1 MLVTRSHMFFLSA
14 LLAFVDALAS
24 RLGTNNSSS
33 TGCRAVPGSSSWPS
47 LESWSQFNQST
58 GGKVFSAGTPPAA
71 VCHPGQLT
79 YDADECA
86 TISAAW
92 STYVYQQDQPISG
105 MWQQYNNDTCLPNPN
120 APCSPDGY
128 PAYFVNATTP
138 NDVKLSFEFA
148 RAHNVRVVVKSS
160 GHDYQGRSQAPGAL
174 SIWVHHMQDMTT
186 HTSFQPEGCNFT
198 IDSPAV
204 TIGGAARSTVVGGGS
219 SSVSVGGYI
228 TGGGHSLLAPRYGL
242 AADQVLQ
249 LDLVTPM
256 GEILTANECQNQDLF
271 WAMRGGGGS
280 TFGVMTS
287 MVAGELGLF
296 TPDLKR
302 DLHIGTCP
310 PTVLSQFPVPRRPGG
325 VSGYSVITRQLH
337 RARRRQQQRSCP
349 PPSASPASATE
360 LVLPLD
366 TQDTGRHALA
376 SSRPSSTTRTG
387 RGPPPDHP
395 VVPGLSASFWDWF
408 QSHDD
413 PSETGYDLYVGSR
426 LLGADALTADPA
438 AVAAAFKAL
447 GGTAYL
453 VAGRGGAGCQAQR
466 RGERRLSGL
475 EWKAWCMPDSVF
487 TNILPF
493 CFFPFLNSKTGSR
506 SSPLDPAA
514 RAHAL
519 EEVNARNN
527 PGEPDWQHAFWG
539 DNYRRLLQ
547 IKRRVDPVDVL
558 WCHPC
563 VGNDRWEQVG
573 YQLCR
578 IGAEGHD
585 EI

>member
-1 MLVTRSHMFFLSA
+1 TRSHMFFLSA

-24 RLGTNNSSS
+24 RFGTNNSSS
-33 TGCRAVPGSSSWPS
+33 TGCRARAGPSSTS
-47 LESWSQFNQST
+47 LRAERF
-58 GGKVFSAGTPPAA
+58 FSAGTTSGRCLPS
-71 VCHPGQLT
+71 GQLT

-86 TISAAW
+86 TISAANGP
-92 STYVYQQDQPISG
+92 TYVYQQDQPISG
-105 MWQQYNNDTCLPNPN
+105 MWQQ
-120 APCSPDGY
+120 
-128 PAYFVNATTP
+128 
-138 NDVKLSFEFA
+138 FA

-204 TIGGAARSTVVGGGS
+204 TIGGGGQIGKLYRELDRLNQTVVGGGS

-287 MVAGELGLF
+287 VTLATHPTPKMVAGELGLF
-296 TPDLKR
+296 TPDLNATFIW
-302 DLHIGTCP
+302 DLSAY
-310 PTVLSQFPVPRRPGG
+310 VLSQFPYLDARG
-325 VSGYSVITRQLH
+325 VSGYSVITDNYTVPDGG
-337 RARRRQQQRSCP
+337 SNNG
-349 PPSASPASATE
+349 SATTISLAGFGAE
-360 LVLPLD
+360 LVLLD
-366 TQDTGRHALA
+366 TQDPDDMLSVLAPIIDHAN
-376 SSRPSSTTRTG
+376 RTW
-387 RGPPPDHP
+387 
-395 VVPGLSASFWDWF
+395 PGLLITPSFRAYPSFWDWF

-453 VAGRGGAGCQAQR
+453 VAGRGVQDAR
-466 RGERRLSGL
+466 PRGGGNAVCPAWR
-475 EWKAWCMPDSVF
+475 KALVHA
-487 TNILPF
+487 TNGQSF
-493 CFFPFLNSKTGSR
+493 A
-506 SSPLDPAA
+506 PLDPAA

-519 EEVNARNN
+519 EEVNARVEPLRRLAPDMGAYGNENN

-547 IKRRVDPVDVL
+547 IKRRVDPV
-558 WCHPC
+558 
-563 VGNDRWEQVG
+563 
-573 YQLCR
+573 
-578 IGAEGHD
+578 
-585 EI
+585 